1 VFEVQQILVKKEIN
15 RGLLVEAIANYH
27 ARTLSLLL
35 ELLGMVYRPDRY
47 DFGVKYFSRDF
58 PVEIIDRLKPL
69 YCISN
74 LKDLAEKQQIAANFF
89 TETLPFA
96 EAVINEVRI

>member
-1 VFEVQQILVKKEIN
+1 MRQQIL
-15 RGLLVEAIANYH
+15 EAIANYH
-27 ARTLSLLL
+27 SRTLSLLI

-58 PVEIIDRLKPL
+58 PAEIVDRIKPL

-74 LKDLAEKQQIAANFF
+74 WNDLAEKQQIAANFLA
-89 TETLPFA
+89 ETLPLV
-96 EAVINEVRI
+96 EVVINEVRI